1 MENVLGRSGI
11 KSCLT
16 CVVLMIWKRMKC
28 MLVLVEN
35 VVTTGKKNVSAS
47 VGRVNAITEF
57 DKMQNER

>member
-1 MENVLGRSGI
+1 
-11 KSCLT
+11 
-16 CVVLMIWKRMKC
+16 MKC